1 MAEHVA
7 KRPTLSRSV
16 RFADAN
22 DLEEIFSYD
31 EDASPSTRG
40 MLAAPGAV
48 PDDEADTSGG
58 AARSGGG
65 LFVSLQTV
73 TTTKKRPL
81 FGLPGQSV
89 APRDPA
95 LGRTLPR
102 TTRDVDAG
110 TKRFEP
116 PARQPEYVR
125 PDFFAEPLS
134 DGEEEAAPRA
144 HP

>member
-1 MAEHVA
+1 MSVEVEVELCEESACEVSEMATILTE
-7 KRPTLSRSV
+7 R
-16 RFADAN
+16 
-22 DLEEIFSYD
+22 EEIALPVTASVVAA
-31 EDASPSTRG
+31 EDPSAPMTTLGGRPRHVRL
-40 MLAAPGAV
+40 LA
-48 PDDEADTSGG
+48 T
-58 AARSGGG
+58 
-65 LFVSLQTV
+65 
-73 TTTKKRPL
+73 
-81 FGLPGQSV
+81 